1 MSADSLAG
9 HVQNFFFILKVMVPH
24 ATVAIHCLVRLFS
37 LLGTT
42 VSIAWHSRF
51 HCLAQSFPI
60 KWHNDCSYRR
70 QWGICT
76 LKSGRLTKHFSFF
89 CRFAQQR
96 QTFFIP
102 TDGLHP

>member
-51 HCLAQSFPI
+51 LLSGTMIVPI
-60 KWHNDCSYRR
+60 EDKGVYVH
-70 QWGICT
+70 
-76 LKSGRLTKHFSFF
+76 
-89 CRFAQQR
+89 
-96 QTFFIP
+96 
-102 TDGLHP
+102 